1 MPCPRY
7 ASQGNVSVHKEGF
20 GMWLAFFFQAILAL
34 VAAQPAAACGLESD
48 CRIGDR
54 NYRIQWPEGAREP
67 FGAIVYAHGYR
78 GSAAGVMRNR
88 SLRRM
93 AREEGLA
100 LIALDS
106 LDHDWVIPHAPGHA
120 GTDGSREF
128 AYVAAV
134 LDDAAR
140 RFALDRDRVMGAGF
154 SSGGMLMWNLAC
166 EMPDRFAGIVAVAGT
181 FWQRPPVR
189 CATPVA
195 SLVHIHGETDPTVPL
210 GGRAIRETW
219 QGDVGEV
226 LSMYRRV
233 GGFRASEPAQIEGM
247 TCQGWRN
254 GAGEILDFCLHPGG
268 HSLRTSYIRA
278 GLDRLRAAGRM

>member
-7 ASQGNVSVHKEGF
+7 ASQGNVSVHNVSADKEGF

-34 VAAQPAAACGLESD
+34 VAAQPAAACGLDSD

-78 GSAAGVMRNR
+78 GWA
-88 SLRRM
+88 
-93 AREEGLA
+93 
-100 LIALDS
+100 
-106 LDHDWVIPHAPGHA
+106 IPHAPGHA

-181 FWQRPPVR
+181 FWQRPPAR

-210 GGRAIRETW
+210 EGRAIRETW
-219 QGDVGEV
+219 QGDVGAV